1 MENYEEMYRKILD
14 RIEARRSRS
23 RTSRPSSRRHLLFLV
38 NIVLLGMLIYLYTD
52 KGKDRP
58 QAVSAVFQ
66 SGDVRVRL
74 NIQDGQINGYK
85 CLISLMSSSDAALA
99 LAIPVKEGRIMA
111 LDFALGNEKIGAQEI
126 TLPEQSIRLAPGE
139 TRVFSRN
146 IDEEAISAAA
156 VKYLENTR
164 ETLPQ
169 FLGIEKRRVKID
181 VIATLLIGE
190 GGSQSL
196 SIDYLPR

>member
-85 CLISLMSSSDAALA
+85 CLISLMSSSDAA